1 MTNSIPEVIMDSD
14 IQIPNKSFFKQDEVC
29 SLTGVKPYVLRFWE
43 TEFEEISPVVS
54 MTGQKLYEH
63 GDIESILKIKKF
75 LFVDKMTV
83 EKARMAMKNLLP
95 VEEEVIITAE
105 PVKNE
110 AITPPAKSY
119 WDDLQT
125 AKNKWLEVQAQL
137 TSIKA
142 RKQWMN

>member
-1 MTNSIPEVIMDSD
+1 MDSD

-75 LFVDKMTV
+75 LFADKMTV
-83 EKARMAMKNLLP
+83 EKARLAMRNELP
-95 VEEEVIITAE
+95 VEEPIVDLVVAEEVKVETIIT
-105 PVKNE
+105 PIRN
-110 AITPPAKSY
+110 Y
-119 WDDLQT
+119 WDELQT

-137 TSIKA
+137 RSIKA